1 MGLERFL
8 GKHRKPKDGTP
19 GLLRTEHLCT
29 LFRFS
34 LTIEAQLLDS
44 GLVGWLK

>member
-1 MGLERFL
+1 MVTAAPAVRVAKLW
-8 GKHRKPKDGTP
+8 KIAVPV
-19 GLLRTEHLCT
+19 
-29 LFRFS
+29 